1 MMNDLY
7 HFSTADTKPLTAWP
21 PAAPAM
27 PAPTLPPLS
36 EMAQL
41 FTPEREV
48 DVRLMNGVT
57 WSATLIERDGQGVL
71 VRMAESRRRVFVP
84 WTNVAA
90 IRDALPDDDR
100 NQE

>member
-1 MMNDLY
+1 MMYRHDDISR
-7 HFSTADTKPLTAWP
+7 HDTQPQITDMLLNLSRASAGP
-21 PAAPAM
+21 
-27 PAPTLPPLS
+27 LPPLS
-36 EMAQL
+36 EIAQL
-41 FTPEREV
+41 LAPERQV

-100 NQE
+100 DN